1 MKGVRRFRS
10 LFVIQLALI
19 PVFAIVVAAQPPT
32 RRSVDDTRRAI
43 ANDTF
48 RELMK
53 NEREAH
59 GVPVKADKL
68 REARIQQLRDDFKA
82 IQDINNRMMSAAWAS
97 AEIDY
102 NRTSAMLGEI
112 NEKAVRLKNNLAL
125 PQAEKTNRAKS
136 TVSGQKD
143 FKSALLVM
151 DRSLMSFVT
160 NPIFR
165 QNLMDLNLA
174 GRAVKDLEDV
184 ISYSSS
190 LKKIASNLKNAAP
203 NR

>member
-59 GVPVKADKL
+59 GVPAKSDKF

-112 NEKAVRLKNNLAL
+112 NEKAVRLKNNLGL
-125 PQAEKTNRAKS
+125 PQAEKTNRANP
-136 TVSGQKD
+136 TVKAQKD

-184 ISYSSS
+184 IFYSSR